1 MCSTKRSLVTI
12 AALAVGLA
20 VSIEGKAVSLEDL
33 LVAGAKLE
41 SGNGVTYSE
50 FEVKIKGKG
59 LSKDLSEYYIV
70 PTLDGFLLTGD
81 FSETKKGGKLKLE
94 YTVSGPSALEIEGA
108 ALGVGSGTGTQGKLS
123 AKEKLH
129 GSKKIDLLKVALKKD
144 ATKASDGGAFGA
156 RSYLHV
162 SEKIKIK
169 GDYFRDGSDSSVD
182 HSFIATVPEPA
193 TALMLAVG
201 LAGLSVARRRASG

>member
-1 MCSTKRSLVTI
+1 MRSTKRALVTI

-20 VSIEGKAVSLEDL
+20 VSVEGKAVSLEDL

-50 FEVKIKGKG
+50 FEVKTKGKG
-59 LSKDLSEYYIV
+59 LSKDLSEYYVV
-70 PTLDGFLLTGD
+70 PTFDGFLLTGD

-94 YTVSGPSALEIEGA
+94 YTVSGPAALEIEGA
-108 ALGVGSGTGTQGKLS
+108 ALAVDPGTGTQGKLS

-144 ATKASDGGAFGA
+144 VTRASDAGAFGA

-162 SEKIKIK
+162 TEKIKIK

-182 HSFIATVPEPA
+182 RSFIATVPEP
-193 TALMLAVG
+193 TTVLMLAVG
-201 LAGLSVARRRASG
+201 LAGLAVAGRRASG